1 MKYVFDTSPFVS
13 LFKNFYPS
21 TFVTL
26 WQNFDTLIDAGDIA
40 STREVYREIE
50 GQEDELR
57 AWAKD
62 HRALFTTPT
71 PQEGEFVSRI
81 YSVRH
86 FQANIEKQKLL
97 KGGTNADAFVIA
109 KAAVVTLETSTNN
122 NYRRIR
128 IILERHVL
136 SRVPIPKLV
145 AYCHAPGYVKYFAMS
160 PHAHLKP
167 DVRARARHLLGAV
180 QTQLDGLCPSAKI
193 PRQGCKT
200 IVLGPCS

>member
-26 WQNFDTLIDAGDIA
+26 WQTFDVLIDAGDIV

-109 KAAVVTLETSTNN
+109 KAAVLQASVVTLEKL
-122 NYRRIR
+122 R
-128 IILERHVL
+128 
-136 SRVPIPKLV
+136 PK
-145 AYCHAPGYVKYFAMS
+145 A
-160 PHAHLKP
+160 
-167 DVRARARHLLGAV
+167 
-180 QTQLDGLCPSAKI
+180 AKI
-193 PRQGCKT
+193 PNICEHFSVSCLSLEEFMQREGWRF
-200 IVLGPCS
+200 